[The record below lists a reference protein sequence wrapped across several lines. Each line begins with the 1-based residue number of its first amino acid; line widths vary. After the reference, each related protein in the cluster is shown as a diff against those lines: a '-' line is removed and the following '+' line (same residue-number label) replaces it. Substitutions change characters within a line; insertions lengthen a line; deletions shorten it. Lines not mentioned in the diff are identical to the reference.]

1 VDANLEKMLYKV
13 KMLVNTP
20 LNYYIFIEK
29 NEKFMEKQLLKLIL
43 YFAVALQIIGCSGT
57 KQVQEVQRKQN
68 RDLALE
74 HFIRGST
81 LDQKGEYATAIL
93 EYQDALKNYDDPA
106 IYNAIA
112 KDYSILGKH
121 DLAMQMG
128 REAVKLEPNN
138 RVYRQTLAEIY
149 INAFALDDALKEYEA
164 ITVLDPKY
172 QDAWLYLAKLQS
184 LRNPEKALETYQKI
198 ISQFGPVGDVYYQ
211 MAQIY
216 SALGKYKQAAEA
228 LQGMLELDPG
238 NFEITKELGDIYLQQ
253 DSVEKALKV
262 YTELT
267 ELHPENLSLRAAIA
281 HAYLT
286 KQNYD
291 AAAEQFETVMQKD
304 TLTIEEQIK
313 FGQIFVSFIEKDSA
327 VAPYAVNLFEKIK
340 TNYPD
345 DWRPYWFLGAINNI
359 QHKDSIAIYNYEKVI
374 ELAKSNPDGWVGA
387 ASIHYDRGQFDKAI
401 NLLLEAKKFVPD
413 EFRIYFL
420 LGVSYQRLHQ
430 TIEAASALEKAIQ
443 LNEKSVDA
451 LSALGLVYDE
461 MKRFEDSDSIYEK
474 ALRLDPANHLLLN
487 NYGYSLAERGIQL
500 ERALKMSKE
509 AITQQPENQS
519 YLDTYGW
526 IYYKL
531 GDYKEA
537 EKWIQKA
544 IELGSKSA
552 VIYEHMGDI
561 YLKLNEKDK
570 AIDYWKKALEL
581 DPNNKTLQEKI
592 LRGGS

>member
-172 QDAWLYLAKLQS
+172 QDAWFYLAKLQS

>member
-1 VDANLEKMLYKV
+1 MLYKV

-172 QDAWLYLAKLQS
+172 QDAWFYLAKLQS

-561 YLKLNEKDK
+561 YLKLNERDK

>member
-1 VDANLEKMLYKV
+1 MLYKV

-149 INAFALDDALKEYEA
+149 INAFALDDALKEYKA

-172 QDAWLYLAKLQS
+172 QDAWFYLAKLQS